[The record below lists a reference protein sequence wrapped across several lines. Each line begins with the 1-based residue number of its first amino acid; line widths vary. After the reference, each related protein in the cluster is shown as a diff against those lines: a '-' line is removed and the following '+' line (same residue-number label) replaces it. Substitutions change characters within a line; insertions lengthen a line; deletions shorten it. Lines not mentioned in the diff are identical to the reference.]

1 MAEDT
6 VQKAIEK
13 LRAEIDK
20 NKKDGFVEVIG
31 EFLIK
36 TVQENPEAA
45 EKILDKDKTIS
56 NSINEMSKEAR
67 KKSINGHAMLS
78 DQEGFQIVLK
88 YFGINAA
95 APEVINQAIKE
106 EPKKEESRVADFNYS
121 LDDFL

>member
-13 LRAEIDK
+13 LRSEIDK

-36 TVQENPEAA
+36 TVQDNSEAS
-45 EKILDKDKTIS
+45 EKILVKDKTIS
-56 NSINEMSKEAR
+56 GSINEMSKEAR

-95 APEVINQAIKE
+95 APESEPEIKK
-106 EPKKEESRVADFNYS
+106 EPKIEESKATDFSYS
-121 LDDFL
+121 LDDFM

>member
-1 MAEDT
+1 
-6 VQKAIEK
+6 
-13 LRAEIDK
+13 
-20 NKKDGFVEVIG
+20 
-31 EFLIK
+31 
-36 TVQENPEAA
+36 
-45 EKILDKDKTIS
+45 
-56 NSINEMSKEAR
+56 MSKEAR

>member
-13 LRAEIDK
+13 LRAEMDK

-31 EFLIK
+31 GFLIK
-36 TVQENPEAA
+36 TVQDSPEAS
-45 EKILDKDKTIS
+45 EKILAKDKTIS
-56 NSINEMSKEAR
+56 GSISEMAKEAR

-88 YFGINAA
+88 YFGITAA
-95 APEVINQAIKE
+95 APEVNKPVLKE
-106 EPKKEESRVADFNYS
+106 EPKEEESKAADFNYS